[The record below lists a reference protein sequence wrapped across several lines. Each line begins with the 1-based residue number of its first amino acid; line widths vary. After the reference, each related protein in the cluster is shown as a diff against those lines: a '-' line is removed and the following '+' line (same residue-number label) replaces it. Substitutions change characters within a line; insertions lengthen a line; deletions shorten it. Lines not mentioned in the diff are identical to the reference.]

1 MPLFSKHPLQLRGEY
16 VKLEDTPK
24 KDCDQKQKQI
34 IDHTSMTERNGE
46 NIQSHTQI
54 VYILEKKEE
63 APFEISK
70 QDPTG

>member
-1 MPLFSKHPLQLRGEY
+1 
-16 VKLEDTPK
+16 
-24 KDCDQKQKQI
+24 
-34 IDHTSMTERNGE
+34 MTERNGE